1 MKRKC
6 FSSFVLIAVLFVTA
20 GITSAQSRGEYE
32 VFQAINRERSKFR
45 LSSLQ
50 WDDRLAK
57 LARDYSR
64 QMARGGFFGHYD
76 PDGKTVTDRAL
87 SAHIK
92 DWSMIGENLFYC
104 EDHPSWIQ
112 TAVSGWMKS
121 PTHRINILDREWTT
135 TGIGIAVARD
145 GNIFVTQVFTVRS

>member
-1 MKRKC
+1 MKRKL
-6 FSSFVLIAVLFVTA
+6 FSSFVLIAVLFA
-20 GITSAQSRGEYE
+20 AASIASAQSRGEYE
-32 VFQAINRERSKFR
+32 VFQRINRERSKFR

-64 QMARGGFFGHYD
+64 QMAREGFFGHYD
-76 PDGKTVTDRAL
+76 PNGKTVTDRAL

-92 DWSMIGENLFYC
+92 DWSTIGENLFFC
-104 EDHPSWIQ
+104 EDHPTFVQ
-112 TAVSGWMKS
+112 TAVTGWMKS
-121 PTHRINILDREWTT
+121 PTHRINILDREWTS

-145 GNIFVTQVFTVRS
+145 GSIFVTQVFTS